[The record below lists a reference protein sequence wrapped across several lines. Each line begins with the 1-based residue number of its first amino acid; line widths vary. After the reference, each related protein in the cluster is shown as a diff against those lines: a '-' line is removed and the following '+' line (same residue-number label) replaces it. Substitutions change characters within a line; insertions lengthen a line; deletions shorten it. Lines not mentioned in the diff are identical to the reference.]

1 MFIYFVI
8 FLLVTML
15 AFVYVKGPD
24 SVVWRG
30 GVLLLVFLVLF
41 LPAALRY
48 GIGTDYFMY
57 IDSVEEYW
65 GTGECMMELSFEW
78 ICDLCYFIGD
88 SPQWVIG
95 FYAFFTYL
103 LVLLAVRNKSFHVA
117 VPVYVL
123 TAYSFTYNI
132 MRQELAVALVTL
144 AFALFL
150 FGHYKGMVVFSIV
163 AVFIHSSAI
172 VFLPLLGGGFLMAR
186 LRKGI
191 LLALI
196 AVVAAGLYFVDI
208 SGTLMSFAQV
218 HAKYASYSEQNGL
231 ADAANLASGMGFWL
245 RVLITGLICTVLTL
259 YGKDRHARLMAV
271 FCGFSIWFSMIGL
284 HLEIFRRFVCVTDFV
299 LPFAVAEMF
308 VTSASWGRWAGLA
321 VVAGY
326 VFIFSHDVCA
336 EMLGKTVPNEIVPYR
351 TIFSASGD
359 SV

>member
-1 MFIYFVI
+1 MSIYFVI
-8 FLLVTML
+8 LSMLVLLTL
-15 AFVYVKGPD
+15 IYAKGAE
-24 SVVWRG
+24 SVVLCNGIWL
-30 GVLLLVFLVLF
+30 VVFLVLF
-41 LPAALRY
+41 LPAAFRY

-57 IDSVEEYW
+57 IDAVDLLRD
-65 GTGECMMELSFEW
+65 TGESEMELSFGL
-78 ICDLCYFIGD
+78 ICDLCNFLGE
-88 SPQWVIG
+88 SPQFVIG
-95 FYAFFTYL
+95 FYSFFTYL
-103 LVLLAVRNKSFHVA
+103 LVLLSFGRRSFHIA
-117 VPVYVL
+117 VPIYFL
-123 TAYSFTYNI
+123 TAYSFTFNG
-132 MRQELAVALVTL
+132 MRQALAVALITL
-144 AFALFL
+144 AFGSFL
-150 FGHYKGMVVFSIV
+150 AGRCKWMGLISIV
-163 AVFIHSSAI
+163 AAFIHSSAI